1 MVDSDQPKC
10 RAVCLISGSGTN
22 LQTIIDNINNEI
34 LQIELVSVISD
45 NPKAKGLQRAKREG
59 IDTKIIDYSTYKNRR
74 EFDES
79 LEIEMLSI
87 NPDLII
93 LAGYMKILNINFCNI
108 FAGRILNIHPSLLPK
123 YKGLNTHQRVI
134 DNREELHGASV
145 HFVVPELDEGPVII
159 QYQFEIEK
167 NDDRHSLQKKVQQ
180 GEYIIYSKAI
190 QWFSEKRLIFDSEKV
205 YLDDKLLLKPSIVIK
220 N

>member
-22 LQTIIDNINNEI
+22 LQTIIENINNEI

-123 YKGLNTHQRVI
+123 YKGLNTHQRAI

-159 QYQFEIEK
+159 QYQFEIERH
-167 NDDRHSLQKKVQQ
+167 DDRNSLQKKVQE

-205 YLDDKLLLKPSIVIK
+205 YLDDKLLLKPSIVMK

>member
-74 EFDES
+74 EFDQS

-145 HFVVPELDEGPVII
+145 HFVVPELDDGPVII

-190 QWFSEKRLIFDSEKV
+190 QWFSEKRLIFDSEKA
-205 YLDDKLLLKPSIVIK
+205 YLDDKLLLKPSIVMK

>member
-1 MVDSDQPKC
+1 MIDSDQPKC

-22 LQTIIDNINNEI
+22 LQTIIENINNEI

-123 YKGLNTHQRVI
+123 YKGLNTHQRAI

-159 QYQFEIEK
+159 QYQCEIERH
-167 NDDRHSLQKKVQQ
+167 DDRHSLQKKVQQ

-205 YLDDKLLLKPSIVIK
+205 YLDDKLLLKPSIVMK

>member
-22 LQTIIDNINNEI
+22 LQTIIENINNEI

-159 QYQFEIEK
+159 QYQFEIERH
-167 NDDRHSLQKKVQQ
+167 DDRHSLQKKVQE

-205 YLDDKLLLKPSIVIK
+205 YLDDKLLLKPSIVMK

>member
-22 LQTIIDNINNEI
+22 LQTIIENINNEI

-145 HFVVPELDEGPVII
+145 HFVVPELDDGPVII
-159 QYQFEIEK
+159 QYQFEIERH
-167 NDDRHSLQKKVQQ
+167 DDRHSLQKKVQQ

>member
-74 EFDES
+74 EFDQS

-93 LAGYMKILNINFCNI
+93 LAGYMKILNIKFCKI

-134 DNREELHGASV
+134 DNHEELHGASV
-145 HFVVPELDEGPVII
+145 HFVVPELDDGPVII

>member
-22 LQTIIDNINNEI
+22 LQTIIENINNEM

-108 FAGRILNIHPSLLPK
+108 FKRRILNIHPSLLPK

-159 QYQFEIEK
+159 QYQFEIERH
-167 NDDRHSLQKKVQQ
+167 DDRDSLQKKVQQ

-190 QWFSEKRLIFDSEKV
+190 KWFCEKRLIFDSEKA
-205 YLDDKLLLKPSIVIK
+205 YLDNKELLKPSIVMK

>member
-159 QYQFEIEK
+159 QYQFEIK
-167 NDDRHSLQKKVQQ
+167 GHDDRHSLQKKVQQ

>member
-74 EFDES
+74 EFDQS

-93 LAGYMKILNINFCNI
+93 LAGYMKILNIKFCKI

-134 DNREELHGASV
+134 DNHEELHGASV
-145 HFVVPELDEGPVII
+145 HFVVPELDDGPVII

-190 QWFSEKRLIFDSEKV
+190 QWFSEKRLIFDSEKA
-205 YLDDKLLLKPSIVIK
+205 YLDDKLLLKPSIVMK

>member
-145 HFVVPELDEGPVII
+145 HFVVPELDDGPVII

-167 NDDRHSLQKKVQQ
+167 HDDRHSLQKKVQQ

-190 QWFSEKRLIFDSEKV
+190 QWFSEKRLIFDSEKA
-205 YLDDKLLLKPSIVIK
+205 YLDDKLLLKPSIVMK

>member
-123 YKGLNTHQRVI
+123 YKGLNTHQRAI

-159 QYQFEIEK
+159 QYQFEIERH
-167 NDDRHSLQKKVQQ
+167 DDRHSLQKKVQQ

-190 QWFSEKRLIFDSEKV
+190 QWFSEKRLIFDSEKA
-205 YLDDKLLLKPSIVIK
+205 YLDDKLLLKPSIVMK

>member
-45 NPKAKGLQRAKREG
+45 NPKAKGLERAKREG

-159 QYQFEIEK
+159 QYQFEIERH
-167 NDDRHSLQKKVQQ
+167 DDRHSLQKKVQE

-190 QWFSEKRLIFDSEKV
+190 QWFSEKRLIFDSEKI
-205 YLDDKLLLKPSIVIK
+205 YLDNKVLLKPSIVMK

>member
-22 LQTIIDNINNEI
+22 LQTIIENINNEM

-79 LEIEMLSI
+79 IEIEMLSI

-123 YKGLNTHQRVI
+123 YKGLNTHQRAI

-145 HFVVPELDEGPVII
+145 HFVVPELDDGPVII
-159 QYQFEIEK
+159 QYQFEIERH
-167 NDDRHSLQKKVQQ
+167 DDRHSLQKKVQE

-205 YLDDKLLLKPSIVIK
+205 YLDDKLLLKPSIVMK

>member
-93 LAGYMKILNINFCNI
+93 LAGYMKILNVNFCNI

-134 DNREELHGASV
+134 DNHEELHGASV

-159 QYQFEIEK
+159 QYQFEIERH
-167 NDDRHSLQKKVQQ
+167 DDRHSLQKKVQQ

-190 QWFSEKRLIFDSEKV
+190 QWFSEKRLIFDSEKA
-205 YLDDKLLLKPSIVIK
+205 YLDDKLLLKPSIVMK

>member
-22 LQTIIDNINNEI
+22 LQTIIENINNEI

-45 NPKAKGLQRAKREG
+45 NPKAKGIQRAKREG

-74 EFDES
+74 EFDQS

-134 DNREELHGASV
+134 DNHEELHGASV
-145 HFVVPELDEGPVII
+145 HFVVPELDDGPVII
-159 QYQFEIEK
+159 QYQFEIERH
-167 NDDRHSLQKKVQQ
+167 DDRHSLQKKVQE

-205 YLDDKLLLKPSIVIK
+205 YLDNKVLLKPSIVMK

>member
-22 LQTIIDNINNEI
+22 LQAIIENINNEM

-93 LAGYMKILNINFCNI
+93 LAGYMKILNVNFCNI

-145 HFVVPELDEGPVII
+145 HFVVPELDDGPVII
-159 QYQFEIEK
+159 QYQFEIERH
-167 NDDRHSLQKKVQQ
+167 DDRHSLQKKVQQ

-190 QWFSEKRLIFDSEKV
+190 QWFSQKRLIFDSEKV
-205 YLDDKLLLKPSIVIK
+205 YLDDKVLLKPSIVIK

>member
-22 LQTIIDNINNEI
+22 LQTIIDNNNNEI

-45 NPKAKGLQRAKREG
+45 NPKAKGLQRAKSEG

-93 LAGYMKILNINFCNI
+93 LAGYMKILNIKFCNI

-134 DNREELHGASV
+134 DNHEELHGASV

-159 QYQFEIEK
+159 QYQFEIERH
-167 NDDRHSLQKKVQQ
+167 DDRDSLQKKVQQ

-205 YLDDKLLLKPSIVIK
+205 YLDDKLLLKPSIVMK

>member
-123 YKGLNTHQRVI
+123 YKGLNTHQRAI

-159 QYQFEIEK
+159 QYQFEIK
-167 NDDRHSLQKKVQQ
+167 GHDDRHSLQKKVQQ

-205 YLDDKLLLKPSIVIK
+205 YLDDKVLLKPSIVIK

>member
-145 HFVVPELDEGPVII
+145 HFVVPELDDGPVII
-159 QYQFEIEK
+159 QYQFEIERH
-167 NDDRHSLQKKVQQ
+167 DDRHSLQKKVQQ

-190 QWFSEKRLIFDSEKV
+190 QWFSEKRLIFDSEKA
-205 YLDDKLLLKPSIVIK
+205 YLDNKVLLKPSIVMK

>member
-22 LQTIIDNINNEI
+22 LQTIIENINNEI

-145 HFVVPELDEGPVII
+145 HFVVPELDDGPVII

-205 YLDDKLLLKPSIVIK
+205 YLDNKVLLKPSIVMK

>member
-22 LQTIIDNINNEI
+22 LQTIIENINNEI

-123 YKGLNTHQRVI
+123 YKGLNTHQRAI

-159 QYQFEIEK
+159 QYQFEIERH
-167 NDDRHSLQKKVQQ
+167 DDRHSLQKKVQQ

-205 YLDDKLLLKPSIVIK
+205 YLDNKVLLKPSIVMK

>member
-22 LQTIIDNINNEI
+22 LQTIIDNVNNEI

-134 DNREELHGASV
+134 DNHEELHGASV
-145 HFVVPELDEGPVII
+145 HFVVPELDDGPVII
-159 QYQFEIEK
+159 QYQFEIERH
-167 NDDRHSLQKKVQQ
+167 DDRHSLQKKVQQ

-190 QWFSEKRLIFDSEKV
+190 QWFSEKRLIFDSEKA
-205 YLDDKLLLKPSIVIK
+205 YLDDKLLLKPSIVMK

>member
-134 DNREELHGASV
+134 DNHEELHGASV
-145 HFVVPELDEGPVII
+145 HFVVPELDDGPVII
-159 QYQFEIEK
+159 QYQFEIK
-167 NDDRHSLQKKVQQ
+167 RHDDRHSLQKKVQQ

-190 QWFSEKRLIFDSEKV
+190 QWFSDKRLIFDSEKV
-205 YLDDKLLLKPSIVIK
+205 YLDDKLLLKPSIVMK

>member
-1 MVDSDQPKC
+1 MVDSDHPKC

-74 EFDES
+74 EFDQS

-93 LAGYMKILNINFCNI
+93 LAGYMKILNIKFCKI

-134 DNREELHGASV
+134 DNHEELHGASV
-145 HFVVPELDEGPVII
+145 HFVVPELDDGPVII

-190 QWFSEKRLIFDSEKV
+190 QWFSEKRLIFDSEKA
-205 YLDDKLLLKPSIVIK
+205 YLDDKLLLKPSIVMK

>member
-145 HFVVPELDEGPVII
+145 HFVVPELDDGPVII
-159 QYQFEIEK
+159 QYQFEIERH
-167 NDDRHSLQKKVQQ
+167 DDRHSLQKKVQE

-220 N
+220 D

>member
-134 DNREELHGASV
+134 DSREELHGASV
-145 HFVVPELDEGPVII
+145 HFVVPELDDGPVII
-159 QYQFEIEK
+159 QYQFEIERH
-167 NDDRHSLQKKVQQ
+167 DDRHSLQKKVQQ

-190 QWFSEKRLIFDSEKV
+190 QWFSEKRLIFDSEKI
-205 YLDDKLLLKPSIVIK
+205 YLDNKVLLKPSIVMK

>member
-22 LQTIIDNINNEI
+22 LQTIIENINNEI

-145 HFVVPELDEGPVII
+145 HFVVPELDDGPVII

>member
-22 LQTIIDNINNEI
+22 LQTIIENINNEM

-134 DNREELHGASV
+134 DSREELHGASV
-145 HFVVPELDEGPVII
+145 HFVVPELDDGPVII
-159 QYQFEIEK
+159 QYQFEIERH
-167 NDDRHSLQKKVQQ
+167 DDRHSLQKKVQQ

-190 QWFSEKRLIFDSEKV
+190 QWFSDKRLIFDSEKV
-205 YLDDKLLLKPSIVIK
+205 YLDDKLLLKPSIVMK

>member
-1 MVDSDQPKC
+1 MIDSDQPKC

-22 LQTIIDNINNEI
+22 LQTIIDNVNNEI

-45 NPKAKGLQRAKREG
+45 NPKAKGLQRAKRED
-59 IDTKIIDYSTYKNRR
+59 IDTKIIDYSAYKNRR

-134 DNREELHGASV
+134 DNHEELHGASV

-159 QYQFEIEK
+159 QYQFEIERH
-167 NDDRHSLQKKVQQ
+167 DDRHSLQKKVQQ

-190 QWFSEKRLIFDSEKV
+190 QWFSEKRLIFDSEKI
-205 YLDDKLLLKPSIVIK
+205 YLDNKVLLKPSIVMK

>member
-45 NPKAKGLQRAKREG
+45 NPKAKGLERAKREG

-74 EFDES
+74 ESDES

-159 QYQFEIEK
+159 QYQFEIERY
-167 NDDRHSLQKKVQQ
+167 DDRHSLQKKVQQ

-190 QWFSEKRLIFDSEKV
+190 KWFSEKRLVFDSEKI
-205 YLDDKLLLKPSIVIK
+205 YLDNKVLLKPSIVMK

>member
-59 IDTKIIDYSTYKNRR
+59 IDTKIIDYSTHKNRK

-134 DNREELHGASV
+134 DNHEELHGASV
-145 HFVVPELDEGPVII
+145 HFVVPELDDGPVII

-190 QWFSEKRLIFDSEKV
+190 QWFSEKRLIFDSEKA
-205 YLDDKLLLKPSIVIK
+205 YLDDKLLLKPSIVMK

>member
-22 LQTIIDNINNEI
+22 LQTIIENINNEM

-145 HFVVPELDEGPVII
+145 HFVVPELDDGPVII

>member
-22 LQTIIDNINNEI
+22 LQTIIENINNEI

-59 IDTKIIDYSTYKNRR
+59 INTKIIDYSTYKNRR

-134 DNREELHGASV
+134 DSREELHGASV

-159 QYQFEIEK
+159 QYQFEIERH
-167 NDDRHSLQKKVQQ
+167 DDRHSLQKKVQQ

-190 QWFSEKRLIFDSEKV
+190 KWFSEKRLVFDSEKI
-205 YLDDKLLLKPSIVIK
+205 YLDNKVLLKPSIVMK

>member
-22 LQTIIDNINNEI
+22 LQTIIENINNEI

-45 NPKAKGLQRAKREG
+45 NPKAKGLKRAKGEG

-145 HFVVPELDEGPVII
+145 HFVVPELDDGPVII
-159 QYQFEIEK
+159 QYQFEIERH
-167 NDDRHSLQKKVQQ
+167 DDRHSLQKKVQE

-205 YLDDKLLLKPSIVIK
+205 YLDDKLLLKPSIVMK

>member
-1 MVDSDQPKC
+1 MVDSDQQKC

-167 NDDRHSLQKKVQQ
+167 HDDRHSLQKKVQQ

-190 QWFSEKRLIFDSEKV
+190 QWFSEKRLIFDSEKI
-205 YLDDKLLLKPSIVIK
+205 YLDNKVLLKPSIVMK

>member
-45 NPKAKGLQRAKREG
+45 NPKAKGLKRAKREG

-74 EFDES
+74 EFDEF

-93 LAGYMKILNINFCNI
+93 MAWYMKILNIKFSKI

-145 HFVVPELDEGPVII
+145 HFVVPELDDGPVII

>member
-22 LQTIIDNINNEI
+22 LQTIIENINNEI

-145 HFVVPELDEGPVII
+145 HFVVPELDDGPVII

-167 NDDRHSLQKKVQQ
+167 HDDRHSLQKKVQQ

>member
-22 LQTIIDNINNEI
+22 LQTIIENINNEI

-134 DNREELHGASV
+134 DNHEELHGASV

-159 QYQFEIEK
+159 QYQCEIERH
-167 NDDRHSLQKKVQQ
+167 DDRHSLQKKVQQ
-180 GEYIIYSKAI
+180 GEYIIYSKAC
-190 QWFSEKRLIFDSEKV
+190 
-205 YLDDKLLLKPSIVIK
+205 LLYTSPSPRD
-220 N
+220 